1 MPTTDEQTKHVTNF
15 IVTHKGKPISHEL
28 HSQINSLTVENSL
41 TLHDVATIEFLDAK
55 IDLIDN
61 ENFKVGDPIEV
72 SVAFGK
78 NGKETTIFK
87 GEVIESEPEYKLPLI
102 SLKVRAFDESH
113 RLTRGRHVRD
123 FQNVTDS
130 DMAKKIAG
138 EAGLDPKG
146 VESTS
151 ITHPYIFQDNQSNL
165 EFLKQRAALIGFMTY
180 VRDGVLYFH
189 KLKESKEVQSLGWGK
204 EGLTEF
210 YSKVSSVKQP
220 TEIEV
225 RGWDPKRKQ
234 AVVAKI
240 GAGKGHPEAKAADRS
255 GAAQKGAT
263 KIGSAKQLLST
274 TVRSDSQAKQMAQ
287 GEADRWAGAHMQAEG
302 VSSGNPTLSAGTSV
316 TFSNLGDKFKGKYI
330 ITSATHTFDSK
341 KRYTTNFDVAAHTE
355 TTLAGLFGAPESE
368 ARVGF
373 SIGIVTNND
382 DPEGWGRVKV
392 KYPALS
398 EDKESDWARVVSV
411 GAGPERGI
419 EFIPEIN
426 DEVLVGFEQGDIHC
440 PYVLG
445 GLWNGKDAPPKKTPD
460 VVAGG
465 KVERRIIRSRTGHIV
480 ILDDSTSSPSVTIKT
495 KAGHKIV
502 LDDKA
507 PSITIEDKSGCFIKF
522 DSNSKTIEINATFV
536 KIKGSAMVDIN

>member
-1 MPTTDEQTKHVTNF
+1 MPDDHTKHITNF
-15 IVTHKGKPISHEL
+15 IVTHKGSPISPEL
-28 HSQINSLTVENSL
+28 HGKINSLIVENSL
-41 TLHDVATIEFLDAK
+41 TLHDVATIEFLDSK

-61 ENFKVGDPIEV
+61 EKFKVGDPLEI

-78 NGKETTIFK
+78 NGKETIIFK

-102 SLKVRAFDESH
+102 TLKVRAFDESH
-113 RLTRGRHVRD
+113 RLARGRHVRD
-123 FQNVTDS
+123 YQNVTDS
-130 DMAKKIAG
+130 DIAKKIAS

-151 ITHPYIFQDNQSNL
+151 VVYPYVFQDNQSNL
-165 EFLKQRAALIGFMTY
+165 EFLKQRAALIGFMAY
-180 VRDGVLYFH
+180 VRDGILYFH
-189 KLKESKEVQSLGWGK
+189 KLKESKQVESLGWGQD
-204 EGLTEF
+204 GLTEF
-210 YSKVSSVKQP
+210 YSRVSSVQQP
-220 TEIEV
+220 TEFEV
-225 RGWDPKRKQ
+225 RGWDPKRKE

-240 GAGKGHPEAKAADRS
+240 NAGKGHPETQAADRS

-263 KIGSAKQLLST
+263 KIGKAKQLLST
-274 TVRSDSQAKQMAQ
+274 TARSNSEVKQMVQA
-287 GEADRWAGAHMQAEG
+287 EADRAAGAHMQAEG
-302 VSSGNPTLSAGTSV
+302 ISAGNPTLSAGTSV
-316 TFSNLGDKFKGKYI
+316 TFPNLGDKFKGKYI
-330 ITSATHTFDSK
+330 VTSARHELGSDK
-341 KRYTTNFDVAAHTE
+341 KYTTSFDVAAHTE
-355 TTLAGLFGAPESE
+355 TTLAGLFGTPASE
-368 ARVGF
+368 PRVGF
-373 SIGIVTNND
+373 AIGIVTNND

-460 VVAGG
+460 VVSGG

-480 ILDDSTSSPSVTIKT
+480 ILDDSTSSP
-495 KAGHKIV
+495 GR
-502 LDDKA
+502 
-507 PSITIEDKSGCFIKF
+507 
-522 DSNSKTIEINATFV
+522 
-536 KIKGSAMVDIN
+536 

>member
-1 MPTTDEQTKHVTNF
+1 MPTTDKQTKHVTNF
-15 IVTHKGKPISHEL
+15 IVIHGSDPITKDLHGK
-28 HSQINSLTVENSL
+28 INSLVVENSL
-41 TLHDVATIEFLDAK
+41 TLHDVATIEFLDHE
-55 IDLIDN
+55 INLID
-61 ENFKVGDPIEV
+61 EEKFKIGDPIEIK
-72 SVAFGK
+72 VAFGQ
-78 NGKETTIFK
+78 NGEETTIFK
-87 GEVIESEPEYKLPLI
+87 GEVVECEPEYKLPLI
-102 SLKVRAFDESH
+102 SLKVRAFDEAH
-113 RLTRGRHVRD
+113 RLARGKHVRD

-130 DMAKKIAG
+130 DIAKKIAG

-146 VESTS
+146 VQSTS
-151 ITHPYIFQDNQSNL
+151 VTYPYVFQDNQSNL
-165 EFLKQRAALIGFMTY
+165 EFLKQRAASIGFMTY
-180 VRDGVLYFH
+180 VRDRILYFH
-189 KLKESKEVQSLGWGK
+189 KLKESKEVQSIKWGK
-204 EGLTEF
+204 DGLTEL
-210 YSKVSSVKQP
+210 YSNVSSVQQP
-220 TEIEV
+220 TEFEV
-225 RGWDPKRKQ
+225 RGWDPKQKK
-234 AVVAKI
+234 AIVAKI
-240 GAGKGHPEAKAADRS
+240 NTGTGHPTADAADRP
-255 GAAQKGAT
+255 GFAQKGAT
-263 KIGSAKQLLST
+263 KIGKAKQLLST
-274 TVRSDSQAKQMAQ
+274 TVRSESQAKQIVQ

-302 VSSGNPTLSAGTSV
+302 ISAGNPAISAGTSV
-316 TFSNLGDKFKGKYI
+316 KFTNLGDKFKGKYI
-330 ITSATHTFDSK
+330 VTSAKHEFDSK
-341 KRYTTNFDVAAHTE
+341 KQYTTHFDVAAHTE
-355 TTLAGLFGAPESE
+355 TTLAGLFGAPQSE
-368 ARVGF
+368 PRVGF
-373 SIGIVTNND
+373 SIGIVTNNN

-398 EDKESDWARVVSV
+398 EEKESDWARVVSV
-411 GAGPERGI
+411 GAGIERGI

-460 VVAGG
+460 VVSGG